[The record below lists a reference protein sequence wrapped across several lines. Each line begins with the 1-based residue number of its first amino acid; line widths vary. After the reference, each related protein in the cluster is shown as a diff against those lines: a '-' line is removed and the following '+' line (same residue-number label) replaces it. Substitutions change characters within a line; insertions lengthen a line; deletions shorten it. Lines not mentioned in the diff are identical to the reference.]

1 VSERVLVTGATGF
14 VGRQV
19 VRRLAARGCALRLIV
34 RRGREAEAAALPNV
48 ESIVST
54 ADLFAEPEEWGA
66 AACRDVQRVIHLAW
80 FGEPGA
86 YLESEQN
93 LDCLA
98 GTLRLA
104 KGAALAAVPRFV
116 GIGTCMEYDLT
127 GGPVSVATPLRP
139 VTAYAAAKAATFL
152 ALSQWFP
159 LRRVEFAWCRLFYLY
174 GEGEHPARLIPYVES
189 RLAAGEPA
197 ELTSGEQ
204 TRDYLDVGA
213 AAGQIVDVTFGT
225 VRGAVNVC
233 SGVPVTVRQ
242 LVERIADRYGRR
254 DLLRFGSRPKSRFD
268 PPYVVGVPG
277 PGHDCAPLG
286 RG

>member
-1 VSERVLVTGATGF
+1 VLVTGATGF

-19 VRRLAARGCALRLIV
+19 VRRLAARDCAIRLIV
-34 RRGREAEAAALPNV
+34 RRGREAEVATLPNV
-48 ESIVST
+48 EST
-54 ADLFAEPEEWGA
+54 LATPDLFSEPEEWCA
-66 AACRDVQRVIHLAW
+66 EACRDVHRVIHLAW

-86 YLESEQN
+86 YLESEKN

-116 GIGTCMEYDLT
+116 GIGTCMEYDLS

-139 VTAYAAAKAATFL
+139 ATAYAAAKAATFL
-152 ALSQWFP
+152 ALLRWLP
-159 LRRVEFAWCRLFYLY
+159 LRQVEFAWCRLFYLY

-189 RLAAGEPA
+189 QLTKGQPA

-204 TRDYLDVGA
+204 TRDYLDVAEA
-213 AAGQIVDVTFGT
+213 ARQIVDVVFGT

-242 LVERIADRYGRR
+242 LVEQIADRCGRR
-254 DLLRFGSRPKSRFD
+254 DLLRFGARLQNRFD

-277 PGHDCAPLG
+277 PDPDSSPLG
-286 RG
+286 